1 MPLLQKAKSVYLLW
15 YEYYQI
21 LPKTHRHSL
30 GVRIDALFVEIIESL
45 ATAAFLA
52 REEKMPYVRLAIRK
66 VDTLK
71 VFLMILWETKSWDDK
86 KYIALS
92 LKIDEI
98 GRMLGGWYGQLQ
110 KSVQQVQDKQNS
122 PNKGEK

>member
-1 MPLLQKAKSVYLLW
+1 MPVLQKTKIAYLVW

-30 GVRIDALFVEIIESL
+30 GVRIDTLFVEIIESL
-45 ATAAFLA
+45 ATAAFLV
-52 REEKMPYVRLAIRK
+52 REKKIPYVRLAIRK

-71 VFLMILWETKSWDDK
+71 VFLMILWETKSLDDS

-92 LKIDEI
+92 VKIDEI

-110 KSVQQVQDKQNS
+110 KQNS
-122 PNKGEK
+122 PNK

>member
-1 MPLLQKAKSVYLLW
+1 MPLLQKAKTAYLVW

-21 LPKTHRHSL
+21 IPKTHRHSL

-45 ATAAFLA
+45 ATAVFLV
-52 REEKMPYVRLAIRK
+52 REEKLQYVRLAIRK

-71 VFLMILWETKSWDDK
+71 VFLMILWETKSLDDN
-86 KYIALS
+86 KYITLS

-110 KSVQQVQDKQNS
+110 KQNS
-122 PNKGEK
+122 PAK

>member
-1 MPLLQKAKSVYLLW
+1 MPVLQKTKIAYLVW

-30 GVRIDALFVEIIESL
+30 GVRIDTLFVEIIESL
-45 ATAAFLA
+45 ATAAFLV
-52 REEKMPYVRLAIRK
+52 REEKIPYVRLAIRK

-71 VFLMILWETKSWDDK
+71 VFLMILWETKSLDDS

-92 LKIDEI
+92 VKIDEI

-110 KSVQQVQDKQNS
+110 KQNS
-122 PNKGEK
+122 PNK